1 MHSAARRLAAVAASS
16 ALAGHPPAAGLWSG
30 TAALGAAWAS
40 IGRSAAGLHTAPAS
54 SSTDIKAVM
63 AEKVPIQ
70 QVRLSR
76 ARGRASI
83 VVQGLGH
90 ESGDGPGSPP
100 WHFFLGSQWLRAAR
114 ERGGC
119 ASGQDRYLPPRPR
132 PAPPVDTPPAGARD
146 GRACEREPWWGG
158 APRLAGCRLRP
169 LLSR

>member
-70 QVRLSR
+70 QVRLMR
-76 ARGRASI
+76 AGAGRAYWCRDWGTRAGTAPA
-83 VVQGLGH
+83 VR
-90 ESGDGPGSPP
+90 PGI
-100 WHFFLGSQWLRAAR
+100 FF
-114 ERGGC
+114 
-119 ASGQDRYLPPRPR
+119 
-132 PAPPVDTPPAGARD
+132 
-146 GRACEREPWWGG
+146 
-158 APRLAGCRLRP
+158 
-169 LLSR
+169 